1 MKRLFRLFSVTLISL
16 FVIPLFACT
25 EKGSVADYKFFNTNI
40 HVETYGKKLDND
52 TNKKLKDLF
61 SSLEYQFD
69 RNKNSS
75 LPYKLNGADVG
86 QEIPLTTDQQKVLLL
101 AKKYHDYTA
110 GKFDPTVYPLLELWG
125 FAPNYPSISFT
136 IPNSDQLDDAKR
148 LVGFDYLSIDE
159 NIATKTKDGVKI
171 DLGGIVKGYACD
183 LAGKILVDEGFSSGY
198 ISIGGSSIYI
208 LHTEELL
215 VHHPRANEKMQNA
228 LCVNTSL
235 LNNESVSSSGDYQRY
250 YTVDG
255 VRYSHLI
262 NPVTAKPTDTGVTG
276 ATVICNDGFFADAI
290 TTALCLYEYYP
301 NQTSSPLTEFINK
314 IINDY
319 PTASIFVFYQ
329 KDGYNLLLTNKKQ
342 GEHFTLLDSYITV
355 VNV

>member
-1 MKRLFRLFSVTLISL
+1 MPERNNVLIVLSGNTYVGCFS
-16 FVIPLFACT
+16 
-25 EKGSVADYKFFNTNI
+25 NI
-40 HVETYGKKLDND
+40 EDAQHFCDIKNE
-52 TNKKLKDLF
+52 
-61 SSLEYQFD
+61 SLEDFV
-69 RNKNSS
+69 R
-75 LPYKLNGADVG
+75 AD
-86 QEIPLTTDQQKVLLL
+86 EE
-101 AKKYHDYTA
+101 YTC
-110 GKFDPTVYPLLELWG
+110 FVDTV
-125 FAPNYPSISFT
+125 
-136 IPNSDQLDDAKR
+136 DK
-148 LVGFDYLSIDE
+148 LSIDE
-159 NIATKTKDGVKI
+159 NMATKTKDGVKI

-208 LHTEELL
+208 LRTEELL

-301 NQTSSPLTEFINK
+301 NEKSSPLTEFINK
-314 IINDY
+314 IISDY

-342 GEHFTLLDSYITV
+342 GEHFTLLDSNITV